1 MNANDKDTTKVNY
14 HGDVDLEVV
23 PRWHASR
30 YLCVL
35 LGHSKDV
42 FHNNVGNENF
52 CDLDIEL
59 KGDGD
64 FDMYE
69 NACVIAYLQG
79 SEVSIGL
86 TPK

>member
-1 MNANDKDTTKVNY
+1 LTHNLNVNEKDTTKVHY

-23 PRWHASR
+23 PRWHASN

-35 LGHSKDV
+35 LGYCKDV
-42 FHNNVGNENF
+42 LHNNMG
-52 CDLDIEL
+52 DLEIEL

-64 FDMYE
+64 FDIYE
-69 NACVIAYLQG
+69 KARVIAYLQA

>member
-1 MNANDKDTTKVNY
+1 MNANEKDTTKVHY
-14 HGDVDLEVV
+14 HGDIDLEVV
-23 PRWHASR
+23 PRWHASS

-35 LGHSKDV
+35 LGYSKDV
-42 FHNNVGNENF
+42 LHNNMGKDNSP
-52 CDLDIEL
+52 DLEIEL

-64 FDMYE
+64 FDIYE
-69 NACVIAYLQG
+69 NARVIAYLQA

>member
-1 MNANDKDTTKVNY
+1 MNHNLNANELDTTKVYY

-23 PRWHASR
+23 PRWHASN

-35 LGHSKDV
+35 LGYSKDV
-42 FHNNVGNENF
+42 LQNNVD
-52 CDLDIEL
+52 DLEIEL

-64 FDMYE
+64 FDIYE
-69 NACVIAYLQG
+69 KACVIAYLQA

>member
-1 MNANDKDTTKVNY
+1 
-14 HGDVDLEVV
+14 LEIVQ
-23 PRWHASR
+23 RWHALK

-42 FHNNVGNENF
+42 FHNNGGNENYHN
-52 CDLDIEL
+52 LDIEL

-69 NACVIAYLQG
+69 NVRVIAYLQA

-86 TPK
+86 RPK